1 MAPPSKRAEQGRA
14 TRDALIVAARKEFA
28 RQGYANASVD
38 DIVRLADVTKG
49 AFYHH
54 FSGKEDLF
62 LRVFENVK
70 KELSRGA
77 FITHAEHQP
86 FAQDENHV
94 LHLKRFTEQTNEEI
108 WAELRSRCRRYI
120 ELHSD
125 ASIRQI
131 VLVDARW
138 VLSWETWQRVEREYG
153 VTLLRADLRR
163 AMQRGIIRRLP
174 LTTLAAI
181 IVGALN
187 EACLLVANAADS
199 DEALDEAMSVIEP
212 MLNGLIVDA

>member
-1 MAPPSKRAEQGRA
+1 MATVSRKAEQGRV

-38 DIVRLADVTKG
+38 DIVRLAEVTKG

-54 FSGKEDLF
+54 FAGKEDLF

-77 FITHAEHQP
+77 FITHAEHKP
-86 FAQDENHV
+86 FSPDDSHA
-94 LHLKRFTEQTNEEI
+94 LHLERFTAQTNAEV

-138 VLSWETWQRVEREYG
+138 VLSWEDWQRVESEYG

-163 AMQRGIIRRLP
+163 AMQRGIIKDLP
-174 LTTLAAI
+174 LAMLAGVIA
-181 IVGALN
+181 GALN

-199 DEALDEAMSVIEP
+199 NEALDEAMRVIEP
-212 MLNGLIVDA
+212 VLNGLLVDG

>member
-1 MAPPSKRAEQGRA
+1 M

-54 FSGKEDLF
+54 FAGKEDLF

-77 FITHAEHQP
+77 FITHAEHEP
-86 FAQDENHV
+86 FSTDDSHA
-94 LHLKRFTEQTNEEI
+94 LHLERFTAQTNAEV

-138 VLSWETWQRVEREYG
+138 VLSWEDWQRVESEYG
-153 VTLLRADLRR
+153 VSLLRADLRR
-163 AMQRGIIRRLP
+163 AMQQGIIRRLP
-174 LTTLAAI
+174 LAMLAAVI
-181 IVGALN
+181 AGALN
-187 EACLLVANAADS
+187 EACLLVANAANS
-199 DEALDEAMSVIEP
+199 DEALDEAMSAIEP
-212 MLNGLIVDA
+212 MLDGLLVAE